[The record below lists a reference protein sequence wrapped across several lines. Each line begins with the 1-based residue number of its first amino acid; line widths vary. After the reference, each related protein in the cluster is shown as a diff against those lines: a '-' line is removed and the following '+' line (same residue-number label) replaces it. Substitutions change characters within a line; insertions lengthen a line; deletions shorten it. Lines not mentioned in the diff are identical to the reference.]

1 MNFEEKK
8 DILEMFK
15 EYPELIA
22 AYTPTSIMVS
32 LLLKDGKDPEDL
44 FYKGKST
51 SEFIGYNFQ
60 DIDIRKFL
68 LYGLYEIKKQ
78 EAGIPNE
85 YSRKLVQMLTEKCK
99 RYIKENQYI

>member
-8 DILEMFK
+8 DILRIFK

-22 AYTPTSIMVS
+22 AYTPTSIMAS

-51 SEFIGYNFQ
+51 SEFIGYNFLEYS
-60 DIDIRKFL
+60 F
-68 LYGLYEIKKQ
+68 
-78 EAGIPNE
+78 GIPASCFFISYNP
-85 YSRKLVQMLTEKCK
+85 
-99 RYIKENQYI
+99 